1 MPRSMVDEQVVK
13 MLFDNSNF
21 DSNINDSIKSL
32 NKLDYKINALQKD
45 NGFNSIANGMN
56 SLANVFTIKGQIM
69 LGVLTRIGNKIVDIG
84 QKAFGTFFN
93 GIRDGLREYDLLIE
107 STQTIYENVK
117 QNGKTLNDV
126 TYSLDVLNEYADKTI
141 YNFSEMTR
149 MIGMFTSAG
158 VDLDKSVSTIKG
170 LANAAAL
177 VGANSQKAEMA
188 WHAVSRAMSSGRF
201 TALTWKTLE
210 QSNIAGKQFQ
220 VVIKDVARNHGI
232 NIDKMIKKEGSFR
245 DTLKKGWLTKDLFAE
260 AMQIMSGELTAEDL
274 RKKKYSESQIKELM
288 SIAKSAEEAA
298 TKVKS
303 FKQLMSTTA
312 EAIGSGWAQS
322 FRILIG
328 DLEQA
333 RKFYTRISETLN
345 AFIDNNA
352 EIRNKLFKE
361 IVNGEDGEI
370 LGKWRSGR
378 DNLTQI
384 VENMTATIIT
394 FLKSVQ
400 TAFLNIFPVDR
411 ISSAARK
418 VLDVFQK
425 FTRIFVINASEI
437 DESGNK
443 IWNTK
448 DIDKM
453 TKSIKDL
460 IRFFRG
466 LFAILDII
474 WMAISQP
481 LKVIL
486 NRIPFFNN
494 FFKNS
499 EKSIKGLID
508 GLGKFGDKITVFR
521 DAIKNSNLFGAA
533 LAYIFNNFEDL
544 VEKSPFL
551 YVIVQVF
558 KAIKTAIINVK
569 NAFNGLEI
577 KPLTTIFGLFK
588 FVITAAWKALNNLFK
603 LIKNVSVKVDWSWL
617 DGPKQA
623 IKDLLK
629 LFDSYGQGL
638 ITFEDVT
645 KKVSN
650 YFKTFWS
657 NIKEYVN
664 SVPFFDTFKKIF
676 NTIKSITSSII
687 DVIKNFFGSFK
698 KEVGDNNSKIV
709 TNLEKADEAFSNIET
724 TVNKVESTVNNLSN
738 GIDSVSSGVKE
749 LTDNILKLDLSEI
762 TESKTGFGIL
772 DALENSGNL
781 TNDTIDSISDS
792 IKGNV
797 SKNIDK
803 ISNAAEEEIE
813 KNKKNLF
820 GGTIGKIKEFI
831 KSISDIFTKN
841 SGNISKSID
850 SICKKVLLFGGGL
863 TLISI
868 GIKKIV
874 RTFQSIRVVANL
886 NNLLTAGVGVMRS
899 YQKEIQSKAILNVAL
914 AIGILAVSM
923 AALSFIPYDKLEKG
937 FVIFA
942 SFLGMLAIT
951 ITPVVKALAK
961 LNEAMAKNVKVLTKY
976 DVINNAIKTFGKF
989 SKKIAKGIN
998 ARMIGK
1004 MFKDIAIAVLILVAA
1019 MIALKIAFKKPED
1032 IIMPLAAIAA
1042 TIAIMTAAVGGLILI
1057 MDAFIKSAKD
1067 LKPSV
1072 GIFGSFFKMAG
1083 VSKVIISIAIAV
1095 GILVASILML
1105 AKVPSS
1111 EALPAFIMV
1120 GALLAILGVIA
1131 GKIAAVSQ
1139 ITTSDQKI
1147 KRVTLS
1153 ITGALLGIAVIL
1165 AVVKSIGDPAQMAI
1179 ALGGIVL
1186 ILAAIAVIIGL
1197 ISKLKIPTNMDK
1209 LTSLVLSV
1217 TLAIAAIVAS
1227 VGALVVVIANSG
1239 KGSWIG
1245 PLVLMTTIFG
1255 AFSAL
1260 LIVLLSLALKI
1271 NQKTTIWNNLNKIST
1286 MIAFIAG
1293 AILTI
1298 AASIAILGNTPQI
1311 DGSVYSILIG
1321 ISAAIA
1327 IILVVAYKLANSKV
1341 NNKFI
1346 KTVQHISILI
1356 ASIVSSFALVLLGI
1370 AALTYAVNQLSIP
1383 SKDFNK
1389 AAKTVVDKIASV
1401 VNIIALALPQL
1412 ARLFGKLGKQA
1423 GELFVSF
1430 ISAFVD
1436 SVVGMSET
1444 WLELADVVVG
1454 AVLDLLEKVVDKL
1467 YERKDTI
1474 ASILTKLISL
1484 LSTVFTS
1491 VLNAFFSGETGSLFT
1506 EEALSRWLG
1515 IGTVLVLVGTFAEK
1529 IVKIA
1534 KGLWIVIGPIFKGI
1548 GKLYS
1553 SLYKYLA
1560 KTTGGSKAAII
1571 ADLVAI
1577 SVAVTAAVVSIGAIV
1592 NGVALGIKGETDALN
1607 ANVSNA
1613 ADVFKDKTSG
1623 CYAVL
1628 LGFATAGR
1636 YLIGSI
1642 LDRIAVIP
1650 KALAM
1655 GIELLIGWIKVAF
1668 AYLWKLWGKLYGLI
1682 NGTDNIIFKA
1692 GEQIKKR
1699 YAQEAQNRAYGFN
1712 YLKDNLFEYQMEAFD
1727 EENIT
1732 IFGAKENWFLKEGK
1746 INTEAYT
1753 TGALAGLDEYYDQ
1766 VSGKLSAD
1774 NAKIITDVK
1783 HQFGIA
1789 SPSKVFAGIYR
1800 NVMLGALEGYKKGS
1814 KEYKKQVK
1822 AIDKTYIE
1830 DAKNTAAALSTIME
1844 KLGLTQAETAYK
1856 YGQII
1861 KDNNTGKEKYV
1872 ELNKEVIKTI
1882 DDETE
1887 ALKGKTRQ
1895 EAIEYVTNKLITE
1908 RKAAGIK
1915 DFDQAVANG
1924 IDAIFTMQDN
1934 KTKIATQ
1941 GLENF
1946 ATSTKATIQEVFGD
1960 EMAAAHLVVEDAYN
1974 NYYEITKLA
1983 EEHKNELVGKKK
1995 DEVKEI
2001 LYQAAL
2007 ERGMTEEQAKESV
2020 DAVVDTMFKGKK
2032 DKAAITEAEL
2042 QNKLNAFATEFDKFK
2057 ETEILKTSILQ
2068 EAEKER
2074 TEIEKEAAKK
2084 RTAIQAL
2091 EAKKQ
2096 AEINAYTW
2104 NYQKE
2109 QDYIRQKAKIEN
2121 DYKAKIKVYEDRIA
2135 ALSKEYNNI
2144 INAQTKDLTDTVG
2157 IDKKTVKKRQAQAKN
2172 LLNTKKT
2179 NDRGTWQS
2187 VWDMFTKSLGL
2198 NASNPNYNPWSEQ
2211 KNTNP
2216 KNTKPTNDPVTSAK
2230 NLKKD
2235 LEAQRADLTP
2245 TFDLDK
2251 LASDANKANDIVM
2264 SSLMAAQNA
2273 SIGDYINTNSELNP
2287 FMKDRWQNVYNFT
2300 QNNYSP
2306 KALSRIDIYRQ
2317 TQRQLSMSRG
2327 F

>member
-21 DSNINDSIKSL
+21 DSNIDDSIKSL

-45 NGFNSIANGMN
+45 NAFNSIANGMN

-69 LGVLTRIGNKIVDIG
+69 LGVLTRIGNKIADIG
-84 QKAFGTFFN
+84 QKAFGAFFN

-117 QNGKTLNDV
+117 QNGKNLDDVNYALDTLND
-126 TYSLDVLNEYADKTI
+126 YADKTI

-188 WHAVSRAMSSGRF
+188 WRAVSRAMSSGRF
-201 TALTWKTLE
+201 TLLTWKTLE

-220 VVIKDVARNHGI
+220 VVIKDVAKNHGI

-260 AMQIMSGELTAEDL
+260 AMQIMSGELAAEDL
-274 RKKKYSESQIKELM
+274 RKKKYSEAQIKELM

-298 TKVKS
+298 TRVKS

-361 IVNGEDGEI
+361 IINGEDGEI

-400 TAFLNIFPVDR
+400 TAFLNIFPADR

-453 TKSIKDL
+453 TESIKDL

-481 LKVIL
+481 LKVII

-499 EKSIKGLID
+499 EKSIKGLIN
-508 GLGKFGDKITVFR
+508 GLGKIGDKITVFR
-521 DAIKNSNLFGAA
+521 DAVKNSNLFGAA

-551 YVIVQVF
+551 YVIVEVF

-588 FVITAAWKALNNLFK
+588 FVITAAWKALNNLFE
-603 LIKNVSVKVDWSWL
+603 LIKNVSIKVDWSWL

-629 LFDSYGQGL
+629 LFDAYGQGL

-645 KKVSN
+645 KKVSD

-664 SVPFFDTFKKIF
+664 SVPFFDTFRKIF

-687 DVIKNFFGSFK
+687 DVIKKFFGSFK

-749 LTDNILKLDLSEI
+749 LTDNVLKLDLSEI
-762 TESKTGFGIL
+762 TKSKTGFGIL

-797 SKNIDK
+797 SKNIDE
-803 ISNAAEEEIE
+803 ISNAAEEEIA

-820 GGTIGKIKEFI
+820 SGTIGKIKDFI
-831 KSISDIFTKN
+831 KSISDVFTKN
-841 SGNISKSID
+841 SSNISNSID

-863 TLISI
+863 ALISI

-886 NNLLTAGVGVMRS
+886 NNLLTAGVDVIRA
-899 YQKEIQSKAILNVAL
+899 YQKEIQTKAILNVAL

-923 AALSFIPYDKLEKG
+923 AALSFIPYDRLEKG

-942 SFLGMLAIT
+942 SFLGVLAIT

-961 LNEAMAKNVKVLTKY
+961 LNEAMSKNAKVLTKY
-976 DVINNAIKTFGKF
+976 DVLNNAVKTFGKF

-1032 IIMPLAAIAA
+1032 IIMPLAAIAV
-1042 TIAIMTAAVGGLILI
+1042 TIAIMTAAIGGLILI

-1083 VSKVIISIAIAV
+1083 VSKIIISIAVAV
-1095 GILVASILML
+1095 GILVAAIIML
-1105 AKVPSS
+1105 SKVPSS
-1111 EALPAFIMV
+1111 EALSAFVMV

-1153 ITGALLGIAVIL
+1153 ITGALLGIAVVL
-1165 AVVKSIGDPAQMAI
+1165 AVVKSIGDPVQMAI

-1186 ILAAIAVIIGL
+1186 ILSAIAVIIGL
-1197 ISKLKIPTNMDK
+1197 ISKLKIPANMDR

-1217 TLAIAAIVAS
+1217 TLAIAAIAAS
-1227 VGALVVVIANSG
+1227 VGALVVIIANSG

-1245 PLVLMTTIFG
+1245 PLALMTTIFG

-1286 MIAFIAG
+1286 MIAMIAG

-1298 AASIAILGNTPQI
+1298 AASIAILGNTPPI
-1311 DGSVYSILIG
+1311 DGSVYSVLIG

-1491 VLNAFFSGETGSLFT
+1491 VLNAFFSRGTGLIFT
-1506 EEALSRWLG
+1506 EAALSKWLG
-1515 IGTVLVLVGTFAEK
+1515 IGTVLALVGTFAEK

-1534 KGLWIVIGPIFKGI
+1534 KGLWIVISPIFKGI
-1548 GKLYS
+1548 GKLYAN
-1553 SLYKYLA
+1553 LYTYLA
-1560 KTTGGSKAAII
+1560 TATGASKAAVI
-1571 ADLVAI
+1571 ADLAAI
-1577 SVAVTAAVVSIGAIV
+1577 SIAVTAAGAAIGVLIKGVSV
-1592 NGVALGIKGETDALN
+1592 GIKGETDALN
-1607 ANVSNA
+1607 ANVQDA
-1613 ADVFKDKTSG
+1613 GDVLSDSTSAW
-1623 CYAVL
+1623 YAVL
-1628 LGFATAGR
+1628 FGAAKVGRTVIAGIIDTVLLIPRVVASSLLRMMAGISYAGSWIYDKLGKMQQYLLKNEYLANLMYNTSKEFDLSGDFAGEDAEKILNSLTAG
-1636 YLIGSI
+1636 IK
-1642 LDRIAVIP
+1642 D
-1650 KALAM
+1650 AL
-1655 GIELLIGWIKVAF
+1655 
-1668 AYLWKLWGKLYGLI
+1668 
-1682 NGTDNIIFKA
+1682 ND
-1692 GEQIKKR
+1692 
-1699 YAQEAQNRAYGFN
+1699 
-1712 YLKDNLFEYQMEAFD
+1712 D
-1727 EENIT
+1727 NIT
-1732 IFGAKENWFLKEGK
+1732 IFGADENWFLKQGK
-1746 INTEAYT
+1746 TNTEAYT
-1753 TGALAGLDEYYDQ
+1753 AGALAGLDEYYEQ
-1766 VSGKLSAD
+1766 VSGKLSKD

-1783 HQFGIA
+1783 HQLGIA
-1789 SPSKVFAGIYR
+1789 SPSKVFASIYR
-1800 NVMLGALEGYKKGS
+1800 NVMLGALEGYEKGS

-1822 AIDKTYIE
+1822 AIDKTYIQE
-1830 DAKNTAAALSTIME
+1830 AKNTALALSTIME
-1844 KLGLTQAETAYK
+1844 KLGLAKAETAYK
-1856 YGQII
+1856 YGQTI
-1861 KDNNTGKEKYV
+1861 KDFNTGEEKYV

-1882 DDETE
+1882 DEETK

-1895 EAIEYVTNKLITE
+1895 EAIDYVTSKLITE
-1908 RKAAGIK
+1908 RKAADIK
-1915 DFDQAVANG
+1915 NFDQAVANG
-1924 IDAIFTMQDN
+1924 IDAVFAMQDN
-1934 KTKIATQ
+1934 KTRIATQ

-1946 ATSTKATIQEVFGD
+1946 ATSTKATIQEVFGN

-1974 NYYEITKLA
+1974 NYFEITKLA
-1983 EEHKNELVGKKK
+1983 EDHKNELVGKKK
-1995 DEVKEI
+1995 EEVKEI

-2032 DKAAITEAEL
+2032 DKATITEAEL

-2057 ETEILKTSILQ
+2057 ETEVLKTSILQ

-2084 RTAIQAL
+2084 RTALQAL

-2109 QDYIRQKAKIEN
+2109 QDYINQKAKIEK
-2121 DYKAKIKVYEDRIA
+2121 DFKAKIKVYEDKID
-2135 ALSKEYNNI
+2135 ALSKEYNKI
-2144 INAQTKDLTDTVG
+2144 INVQTKDLTDTVG
-2157 IDKKTVKKRQAQAKN
+2157 IDKKTIKKRQDQAKY

-2179 NDRGTWQS
+2179 NDRGTWEA
-2187 VWDMFTKSLGL
+2187 VWNMFTKSLGL
-2198 NASNPNYNPWSEQ
+2198 SASNPNYNPWSEP

-2216 KNTKPTNDPVTSAK
+2216 KNDKPTNDPVTSAK